1 MTGACQCGQY
11 AAVRRRGRNGQVRT
25 ETFPKRERQ
34 LGINV
39 RVNQTEKRKLQ
50 MNARK
55 RWLSLSAYLR
65 KAGLEQELRE
75 LPTKEFETLY
85 REIYYLQNR
94 LDKLD
99 KGMIKVVLDD
109 VQTKLL
115 DLYHGIER

>member
-1 MTGACQCGQY
+1 
-11 AAVRRRGRNGQVRT
+11 
-25 ETFPKRERQ
+25 
-34 LGINV
+34 
-39 RVNQTEKRKLQ
+39 